1 MKKAILSLSF
11 LFVFLLTHSQDYS
24 FRFGAKAGFNY
35 SDLSSMKDGSGRKYN
50 FDLYHGY
57 TLGAFTEVRKSTIK
71 DFYLRGGVN
80 FSKRGVVYKTNSTD
94 ETTNQYLEIPI
105 QLGYK
110 IKVASFLGVYALAG
124 PSAQFRTYGNGYMK
138 GFSDQNRKTQKFIA
152 AGEANVG
159 LEFFKHI
166 QVEGGYQYGFTPDY
180 KSSSFSGKNSTYRLT
195 VGLAF

>member
-11 LFVFLLTHSQDYS
+11 LFVFALSFSQDYS

-35 SDLSSMKDGSGRKYN
+35 SDLSTMKDNTGNKYD
-50 FDLYHGY
+50 FSIYHGH
-57 TLGAFTEVRKSTIK
+57 TMGVFTEIRKSSLK
-71 DFYLRGGVN
+71 NLFLRGGVN
-80 FSKRGVVYKTNSTD
+80 FSKRGVDYNGIV
-94 ETTNQYLEIPI
+94 TTNKYLEIPI

-110 IKVASFLGVYALAG
+110 IKAASFLGVYALAG
-124 PSAQFRTYGNGYMK
+124 PSVQFRTYGNAYMK
-138 GFSDQNRKTQKFIA
+138 GFSNHDRETQKFIT
-152 AGEANVG
+152 AGEANLG

-180 KSSSFSGKNSTYRLT
+180 KASGFSGKNNTFRLT